1 MTNYVDEIQTAGIT
15 NEEIEKFKSK
25 IKTTMEFLF
34 KEYEYEP
41 NNKKG
46 SIDAIQSMMFKTIV
60 SDSKQLDWD
69 VKNTFNKYYSDF
81 KNEESSKA
89 VGSLKI
95 ILGSAMGVNFEG
107 EKVNR
112 DIRTLGSL
120 IMKRNYESS

>member
-95 ILGSAMGVNFEG
+95 ILGIAMGVNFEG

>member
-1 MTNYVDEIQTAGIT
+1 MTNYVDEIQTSGIT

-34 KEYEYEP
+34 KEYEYEL
-41 NNKKG
+41 NNKIG